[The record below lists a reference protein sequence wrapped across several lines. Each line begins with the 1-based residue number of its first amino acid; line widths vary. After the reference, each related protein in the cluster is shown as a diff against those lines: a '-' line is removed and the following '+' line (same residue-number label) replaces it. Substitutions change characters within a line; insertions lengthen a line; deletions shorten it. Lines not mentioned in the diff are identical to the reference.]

1 LSFADLILPGPSCL
15 CLTTISTDDTRITL
29 DLTATRI
36 AVACPSCTVESS
48 RIHSLYQRSV
58 ADLPWA
64 GVPIQLHLNVRRF
77 VCPHPACPRRTFSE
91 PLPEVVAPS
100 ARRSLRLATEQR
112 QLGLQVG
119 GAVAARIAERQG
131 MPVSPATILRLV
143 RRTQVAER
151 ATPALLGVD
160 EWAYRKRQD
169 FKTILVDLSTNRPF
183 ELLPDADA
191 TTFATWLQAHPGV
204 QVIAR
209 DRAGT
214 FAEGATQ
221 GAPDAVQVADRFHLM
236 QNLRTAIEQI
246 LNRMVDVRQAAA
258 EALAE
263 QAALVLST
271 DASGDDD
278 YLANA
283 RVMLAETRRVRDPYR
298 NRVQEQRRAQRLAR
312 YEQVLALHQSGTL
325 QQEIARR
332 LGMGRATVRR
342 YLQAGAFPE
351 RAPYP
356 RLASKLAPYTD
367 YLTQRWAAGQ
377 ANGRQLWQELQAQG
391 FTGSLMTVMRWA
403 QRQQLLSPPPV
414 STRHGHNHQG
424 REGQQEQPLAPLRTR
439 RVVWWL
445 LRRPDTLSAERQA
458 VLTRM
463 EQADPAF
470 GQLYR
475 LTTQFTEMLRNRQ
488 PEQLRPW
495 LEQVQA
501 SDFGELKS
509 LATGMARDYAAV
521 EAGLRLPYST
531 GPVEGN
537 INRLKLIK
545 RSGYGRAGFDLLRL
559 RVLET

>member
-1 LSFADLILPGPSCL
+1 M
-15 CLTTISTDDTRITL
+15 L
-29 DLTATRI
+29 DLTATRS
-36 AVACPSCTVESS
+36 AVPCPTCTVESS
-48 RIHSLYQRSV
+48 HAHGLYQRTV

-64 GVPIQLHLNVRRF
+64 GVSVSLHLHVRRF
-77 VCPHPACPRRTFSE
+77 VCRHLTCPRRTFSE
-91 PLPEVVAPS
+91 PLPEVVVPS
-100 ARRSLRLATEQR
+100 ARRSMRLETEQR
-112 QLGLQVG
+112 RLGLQVG
-119 GAVAARIAERQG
+119 GAMAARIAQRQG

-143 RRTQVAER
+143 RRTQPAEHV
-151 ATPALLGVD
+151 TPSILGVD
-160 EWAYRKRQD
+160 EWAYRKRHD
-169 FKTILVDLSTNRPF
+169 FKTILVDLSTNQPI

-191 TTFATWLQAHPGV
+191 STFATWLQDHPGV
-204 QVIAR
+204 ELIAR

-221 GAPDAVQVADRFHLM
+221 GAPDAIQVADRFHLM

-246 LNRMVDVRQAAA
+246 LNRMVDARQAAA

-263 QAALVLST
+263 QPAQVLPAPMT
-271 DASGDDD
+271 PDDD
-278 YLANA
+278 QLASA
-283 RVMLAETRRVRDPYR
+283 PIPLPDVRRVRDPYR
-298 NRVQEQRRAQRLAR
+298 TRVQEQRRAQRLAR
-312 YEQVLALHQSGTL
+312 YEQVVALHQAGTL

-351 RAPYP
+351 RPPYP
-356 RLASKLAPYTD
+356 RLEGKLDRYTT
-367 YLTQRWAAGQ
+367 YLTERWTAGET
-377 ANGRQLWQELQAQG
+377 NGRQLWREIQAQG
-391 FTGSLMTVMRWA
+391 FTGSVMTVMRWA
-403 QRQQLLSPPPV
+403 QRQQVLMPPPP
-414 STRHGHNHQG
+414 STRRGRNHQEK
-424 REGQQEQPLAPLRTR
+424 EGQVEQAVAPLRTR

-445 LRRPDTLSAERQA
+445 LRRPDTLSPERQA
-458 VLTRM
+458 VLARM
-463 EQADPAF
+463 EQANPAF

-488 PEQLRPW
+488 PEQLQPW
-495 LEQVQA
+495 LERVQA

>member
-1 LSFADLILPGPSCL
+1 MTNVALQKSVWSITLSFADVILPGPSCL
-15 CLTTISTDDTRITL
+15 RLTTISTDDTHIRL

-36 AVACPSCTVESS
+36 AVPCPTCMVESS
-48 RIHSLYQRSV
+48 RVHSLYQRTV

-64 GVPIQLHLNVRRF
+64 GVPIQLQLNVRRF

-119 GAVAARIAERQG
+119 GAVAARIAQRQG

-143 RRTQVAER
+143 RRTRVAER

-160 EWAYRKRQD
+160 AWAYRKRQD
-169 FKTILVDLSTNRPF
+169 FKTILVDLSTNRPL
-183 ELLPDADA
+183 ELLPNADA

-246 LNRMVDVRQAAA
+246 LNRMLDVRQAAA
-258 EALAE
+258 EALAA
-263 QAALVLST
+263 QAALVLSP
-271 DASGDDD
+271 DAEDA

-283 RVMLAETRRVRDPYR
+283 RGTLPEIWRVRDPYR
-298 NRVQEQRRAQRLAR
+298 NRVQEQRRTQRLAR
-312 YEQVLALHQSGTL
+312 YEQVLALHQAGTL

-356 RLASKLAPYTD
+356 RLEGKRDRYMT
-367 YLTQRWAAGQ
+367 YLTERWAAGET
-377 ANGRQLWQELQAQG
+377 NGRQLWQELQARG
-391 FTGSLMTVMRWA
+391 FTGSVMTVMSWA
-403 QRQQLLSPPPV
+403 QRQQVLSPPPL
-414 STRHGHNHQG
+414 STRRGQNQQG
-424 REGQQEQPLAPLRTR
+424 RDGQPEQPLAPLRTR
-439 RVVWWL
+439 RVGWWL
-445 LRRPDTLSAERQA
+445 LRRPDTRSAERQA
-458 VLTRM
+458 VLACM
-463 EQADPAF
+463 EQANPAF
-470 GQLYR
+470 GQVYR
-475 LTTQFTEMLRNRQ
+475 LTTQCTEMLRNRQ
-488 PEQLRPW
+488 PEQL
-495 LEQVQA
+495 
-501 SDFGELKS
+501 
-509 LATGMARDYAAV
+509 
-521 EAGLRLPYST
+521 
-531 GPVEGN
+531 
-537 INRLKLIK
+537 
-545 RSGYGRAGFDLLRL
+545 
-559 RVLET
+559 

>member
-1 LSFADLILPGPSCL
+1 
-15 CLTTISTDDTRITL
+15 
-29 DLTATRI
+29 
-36 AVACPSCTVESS
+36 V
-48 RIHSLYQRSV
+48 
-58 ADLPWA
+58 
-64 GVPIQLHLNVRRF
+64 
-77 VCPHPACPRRTFSE
+77 
-91 PLPEVVAPS
+91 
-100 ARRSLRLATEQR
+100 
-112 QLGLQVG
+112 
-119 GAVAARIAERQG
+119 
-131 MPVSPATILRLV
+131 
-143 RRTQVAER
+143 
-151 ATPALLGVD
+151 
-160 EWAYRKRQD
+160 
-169 FKTILVDLSTNRPF
+169 
-183 ELLPDADA
+183 
-191 TTFATWLQAHPGV
+191 
-204 QVIAR
+204 
-209 DRAGT
+209 
-214 FAEGATQ
+214 
-221 GAPDAVQVADRFHLM
+221 
-236 QNLRTAIEQI
+236 
-246 LNRMVDVRQAAA
+246 
-258 EALAE
+258 
-263 QAALVLST
+263 
-271 DASGDDD
+271 
-278 YLANA
+278 
-283 RVMLAETRRVRDPYR
+283 
-298 NRVQEQRRAQRLAR
+298 
-312 YEQVLALHQSGTL
+312 TL

-391 FTGSLMTVMRWA
+391 FTGSVMTVMRWA

-414 STRHGHNHQG
+414 STRRGHNHQG
-424 REGQQEQPLAPLRTR
+424 REGQREQPLAPLRTR

-475 LTTQFTEMLRNRQ
+475 LTTQFTERLRNRQ
-488 PEQLRPW
+488 PEQLQPW